1 MQKLKEN
8 LPIVIG
14 LAIPVVMV
22 LVIAGVI
29 YGESAFSSIPAPT
42 QNFVYALGDSVV
54 GASVYGY
61 APSVPSNPCTK
72 EYYRVA
78 SGTLKK
84 YPIDLKDIDTQYCKD
99 VLADQKEPLFFLHD
113 VNSNTST
120 RLTYEEASALTLD
133 NTPKSKDGYEY
144 TQNINRGDIGILGV
158 FGGGN
163 YDYNARYLKNDSR
176 YEKMNLQIPTETY
189 YGPDVFLGWVSK

>member
-14 LAIPVVMV
+14 LSIPVIMV
-22 LVIAGVI
+22 LIIAAVI
-29 YGESAFSSIPAPT
+29 YGEQTFSSVPAPT

-61 APSVPSNPCTK
+61 APSVPSNPCAS

-84 YPIDLKDIDTQYCKD
+84 YPVDPKDKNDLYCKD
-99 VLADQKEPLFFLHD
+99 MVGEQKEPMFFLHD
-113 VNSNTST
+113 VSTNLST
-120 RLTYEEASALTLD
+120 RLSFEEATLLRLD

-144 TQNINRGDIGILGV
+144 TQNINRGDIGLFGI

-189 YGPDVFLGWVSK
+189 YPDIFLGWVTQ